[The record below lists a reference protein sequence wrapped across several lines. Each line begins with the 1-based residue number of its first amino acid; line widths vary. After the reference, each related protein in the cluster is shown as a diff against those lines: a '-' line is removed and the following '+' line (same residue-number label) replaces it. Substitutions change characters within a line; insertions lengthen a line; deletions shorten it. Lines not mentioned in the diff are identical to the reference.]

1 MHCFCPDWTSSF
13 WSFDLYDFPQGHGSV
28 SPVLHG
34 DYPGGISGDA
44 ESALHIMIKVPVN
57 LIREDSPLEM
67 HQLNDAV
74 ICVVVP
80 M

>member
-1 MHCFCPDWTSSF
+1 MFF
-13 WSFDLYDFPQGHGSV
+13 V

-34 DYPGGISGDA
+34 DYPGGISGEA
-44 ESALHIMIKVPVN
+44 KSTLNIMIKVPVN

-74 ICVVVP
+74 TCVVVP